1 MLIGS
6 KWLRK
11 NDTIKSHRRITAY
24 YTRKIYLNGQD
35 LTPVPVE
42 QRNIGFIFQ
51 DYALFPHLTVKE
63 NIQFGLD
70 KKSAMEKS
78 KFRKICLT

>member
-1 MLIGS
+1 MGASGCGKTTLLKAIAG
-6 KWLRK
+6 LQP
-11 NDTIKSHRRITAY
+11 ITQG
-24 YTRKIYLNGQD
+24 KIYLNGQD